1 MNSPKRF
8 AIIPLILTLQFLLGQ
23 PLSTHSSFPSAT
35 SSFRRFSPD
44 TTSTASQAA
53 LFDRFA
59 TQKGIKISISG
70 EIQSLNECKAA
81 VYQGMSL
88 LPPDHLSQLTSLVFT
103 FDPEARRGLGGGE
116 TIKIRC
122 IDVAPSEITAV
133 FIHEMGHI
141 VDTGLFQGTS
151 GRTPFHDGKIS
162 IYRNDP
168 SYAFYTFS
176 WTREDRQKLG
186 ITETDFVSGYA
197 SFDVFE
203 DFSETYTYY
212 VLHGPEFRYLA
223 GLNDILDKK
232 YEFMRK
238 NVFTS
243 REFFTNDFELPHRLS
258 RPYDVTKLSYH
269 AAYL

>member
-8 AIIPLILTLQFLLGQ
+8 AIIPLILILQFLLGQ
-23 PLSTHSSFPSAT
+23 PVTTHPSFASAT
-35 SSFRRFSPD
+35 SSFTNFSPD
-44 TTSTASQAA
+44 DASTASQAA

-59 TQKGIKISISG
+59 AQKGIKISTSG
-70 EIQSLNECKAA
+70 ESQSLNDCKAA

-88 LPPDHLSQLTSLVFT
+88 LPPNHLAQLTSLVFT
-103 FDPEARRGLGGGE
+103 FDPDARRGLGGGE

-151 GRTPFHDGKIS
+151 GKSSFHDGPIS
-162 IYRNDP
+162 IYRDDP
-168 SYAFYTFS
+168 SYAFYTLTWF
-176 WTREDRQKLG
+176 TEDRMKLRMS
-186 ITETDFVSGYA
+186 ETDFVSGYA
-197 SFDVFE
+197 SSDVFE
-203 DFSETYTYY
+203 DFAETYAYY

-223 GLNDILDKK
+223 GLNDVLDKK

-243 REFFTNDFELPHRLS
+243 SEFFTEEFDLPHRFS
-258 RPYDVTKLSYH
+258 RPYDVTKLAYH